1 MSFIISLIKFVSI
14 SINEKLY
21 PKIKIMMIIEINLKL
36 KRKPLYDLFSFS
48 EYINFSSLLT
58 FSESSKITSTDSLN
72 LLANNLN

>member
-1 MSFIISLIKFVSI
+1 MSFIISLIKVVSI
-14 SINEKLY
+14 LINEKVY
-21 PKIKIMMIIEINLKL
+21 PKIKIIMIIETNLKL
-36 KRKPLYDLFSFS
+36 KKKPLYDLFFFL